1 MRERWIGTE
10 EHKRVFCETF
20 VRTHRAFRPE
30 DIVWPALDAESLAR
44 LKGLPIW
51 NEAVKTEA
59 HTAAEVQALG
69 RCEPDPLM
77 AEAIALQGY
86 EEGRHAAVLRLLTRH
101 YEIPVEAFEEPRAPR
116 NPVTTFLSTGYGE
129 CLDSFFAFGMF
140 AIGKRSNY
148 FPAALINIFDPIMQE
163 EARHILFIVN
173 WSAYLRA
180 RAAPLMR
187 PIFDL
192 RKAWIIA
199 DQIVR
204 HALHAAR
211 VGGGGSQEGFTMS
224 GHSAFGELSARAFL
238 ETCLAENDRRLA
250 PYDPRL
256 LRPTLVPSTVR
267 RIVRWLPRAPA
278 TGDAAEPS
286 RSASPLA

>member
-1 MRERWIGTE
+1 
-10 EHKRVFCETF
+10 V
-20 VRTHRAFRPE
+20 
-30 DIVWPALDAESLAR
+30 
-44 LKGLPIW
+44 
-51 NEAVKTEA
+51 
-59 HTAAEVQALG
+59 EVQALG
-69 RCEPDPLM
+69 RCEPDPVM

-101 YEIPVEAFEEPRAPR
+101 YEIPVEAFEEPREPR
-116 NPVTTFLSTGYGE
+116 NPARTFLSTGYGE

-140 AIGKRSNY
+140 AIGKQSNY
-148 FPAALINIFDPIMQE
+148 FPASLIDIFDPIMQE

-187 PIFDL
+187 PIFDA
-192 RKAWIIA
+192 RKAWIVA
-199 DQIVR
+199 DQIVK

-278 TGDAAEPS
+278 AGDAAEPS
-286 RSASPLA
+286 RSASRLA